1 MWTSR
6 APLDRIAPIGAALA
20 LSLTLNSRAAF
31 CGARKFFT
39 RQAVNGIDLNHR
51 CPLRVRPVWLFLV
64 TQQFSLWAP
73 DLQAMPVDYVM
84 IRPQRLGGFDCQ
96 FEGLK
101 ALHGMAAASRH
112 AKRRELI
119 KLLSGAAAWPLAAR
133 AQPGERMQRIFVLM
147 ATTENDVTGQAE
159 IRVFRQSLQVLGWTE
174 GPEYSD
180 RLPVGRRQP

>member
-1 MWTSR
+1 M
-6 APLDRIAPIGAALA
+6 
-20 LSLTLNSRAAF
+20 
-31 CGARKFFT
+31 
-39 RQAVNGIDLNHR
+39 
-51 CPLRVRPVWLFLV
+51 
-64 TQQFSLWAP
+64 
-73 DLQAMPVDYVM
+73 
-84 IRPQRLGGFDCQ
+84 
-96 FEGLK
+96 
-101 ALHGMAAASRH
+101 
-112 AKRRELI
+112 KRRELI